1 MTNKLNMKHWIA
13 ALRLRTLPLALSCI
27 ITGSACAY
35 LLGGFSMPVFSLAVI
50 TTVLLQILSN
60 LANDYGDGI
69 KGTDAMRIGPERM
82 IQSGKITPESMKK
95 AIVILVIMSFL
106 CGLALIFVSNLSLI
120 QSIVFVGI
128 GLMCIAAAIF
138 YTVGKL
144 PYGYRAM
151 GDMVVLIFFGLVG
164 VMGVFYLYVHQLN
177 LSVLLP
183 ALSIG
188 CLSAAV
194 LHLNNMRDGSTDFQ
208 AGKIT
213 LANKLGKS
221 KSTLYFQLLLLVAMI
236 ALFVFVYLRNH
247 LLWNDFIFISAY
259 PVLFFI
265 MFKVQKVKQEKEFD
279 YFLKPTSLACF
290 LLSLLFAL
298 SVYL

>member
-1 MTNKLNMKHWIA
+1 M
-13 ALRLRTLPLALSCI
+13 
-27 ITGSACAY
+27 
-35 LLGGFSMPVFSLAVI
+35 AVI

-69 KGTDAMRIGPERM
+69 KGTDAFRVGPERM
-82 IQSGKITPESMKK
+82 IQSGKITPEAMKN
-95 AIVILVIMSFL
+95 AIGILVVLSFL
-106 CGLALIFVSNLSLI
+106 CGIALIFVSNLSLT
-120 QSIVFVGI
+120 QSIIFVLL
-128 GLMCIAAAIF
+128 GLLCIAAAIF

-151 GDMVVLIFFGLVG
+151 GDMVVLIFFGLIG

-194 LHLNNMRDGSTDFQ
+194 LHLNNMRDVSTDLQ
-208 AGKIT
+208 VGKIT

-221 KSTLYFQLLLLVAMI
+221 KSTLYFQFLLLVAMS
-236 ALFVFVYLRNH
+236 AMFVFVYLRNH
-247 LLWNDFIFISAY
+247 LLWNDYLFLTAY
-259 PVLFFI
+259 PILFYI
-265 MFKVQKVKQEKEFD
+265 MFKVQKVKEEKEFD
-279 YFLKPTSLACF
+279 QFLKPTALACF
-290 LLSLLFAL
+290 LMSLLLAL